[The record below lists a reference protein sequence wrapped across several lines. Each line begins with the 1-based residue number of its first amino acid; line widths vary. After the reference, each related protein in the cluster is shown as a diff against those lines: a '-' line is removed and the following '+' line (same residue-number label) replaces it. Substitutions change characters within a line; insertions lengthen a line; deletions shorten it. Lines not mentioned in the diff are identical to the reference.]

1 VAKDK
6 KDKKDKAPKE
16 SGGKGMLV
24 PALVVAVAVLG
35 AGYLM
40 SSRKASAHPAGAAGA
55 AGAAATTTTTRTSP
69 VDEGEVVKLDS
80 ITLNLADNR
89 YLKVGI
95 ALQLAKGVAADKMTT
110 HAPLALDEA
119 IALLGDLT
127 YAQLSAPGGRAQ
139 AKAELT
145 DRVKKRFGGK
155 VTDVYFTEFVMQ

>member
-1 VAKDK
+1 MK
-6 KDKKDKAPKE
+6 KT
-16 SGGKGMLV
+16 LV

-35 AGYLM
+35 AGYM
-40 SSRKASAHPAGAAGA
+40 MKGGKASAHS
-55 AGAAATTTTTRTSP
+55 AAAAAAPTTTTTASP
-69 VDEGEVVKLDS
+69 VDQGEVVKFDS

-95 ALQLAKGVAADKMTT
+95 ALQLAKGVTADKMTSYG
-110 HAPLALDEA
+110 PLAIDEA

-139 AKAELT
+139 AKAQLT

-155 VTDVYFTEFVMQ
+155 VTDLYFTEFVMQ

>member
-1 VAKDK
+1 MK
-6 KDKKDKAPKE
+6 KT
-16 SGGKGMLV
+16 LV
-24 PALVVAVAVLG
+24 PALIVAVAVLG
-35 AGYLM
+35 AGYMM
-40 SSRKASAHPAGAAGA
+40 SSGKASAHTGAG
-55 AGAAATTTTTRTSP
+55 GAAASTTTTISP

-95 ALQLAKGVAADKMTT
+95 ALQLAKGVTADKMAT

-119 IALLGDLT
+119 IALLGDMT